1 MTPQP
6 AFAGSPPLSSER
18 PIAIVTGATSGIGRW
33 IALGMARAGHHV
45 IVIGRDRARGI
56 ATQTWIDQ
64 QVPRASTELLIADL
78 SLLSE
83 TRNAGKRIAA
93 RYSRI
98 SVLINNAGVFE
109 SRPIAT
115 AEGHD
120 RVLAT
125 NLLCPFVLTQVLLPL
140 LVAGAPSR
148 IINVGS
154 STSDRAQI
162 DPDALVLGRRW
173 AMRRA
178 YSQSKLALMMTTFR
192 LANRL
197 RGTGVVANVVHP
209 GLVATGL
216 VRTGG
221 LIGLVWRGLALTAL
235 TEEQGADTPLH
246 AALAPELGS
255 VSGIYLKGRRAV
267 PPNRQALDPDLL
279 ERVWQATERLT

>member
-1 MTPQP
+1 MNRASIT
-6 AFAGSPPLSSER
+6 SEL
-18 PIAIVTGATSGIGRW
+18 PIAVVTGATGGIGRW

-45 IVIGRDRARGI
+45 ILIGRDQARGV

-64 QVPRASTELLIADL
+64 RVPRANTELLIADL
-78 SLLSE
+78 ALLSE
-83 TRNAGKRIAA
+83 TRNVGKRVAA

-98 SVLINNAGVFE
+98 SVLINNAGVFD

-148 IINVGS
+148 IINIGS

-162 DPDALVLGRRW
+162 DPDNLVLGRRW
-173 AMRRA
+173 TMQRA
-178 YSQSKLALMMTTFR
+178 YSQSKLAMMMTTFG

-197 RGTGVVANVVHP
+197 KGTGVIANVVHP
-209 GLVATGL
+209 GFVASGL

-255 VSGIYLKGRRAV
+255 VSGIYLKDRHAV
-267 PPNRQALDPDLL
+267 PPNRRALDPDLV

>member
-1 MTPQP
+1 MI
-6 AFAGSPPLSSER
+6 L
-18 PIAIVTGATSGIGRW
+18 
-33 IALGMARAGHHV
+33 
-45 IVIGRDRARGI
+45 IGRDRARGV
-56 ATQTWIDQ
+56 ATQTWIDR
-64 QVPRASTELLIADL
+64 QVPQANTELLIADL

-83 TRNAGKRIAA
+83 TRNVGKRIAA

-98 SVLINNAGVFE
+98 SVLINNAGVFD

-148 IINVGS
+148 VINIGS

-162 DPDALVLGRRW
+162 DPDNLVLGRRW

-178 YSQSKLALMMTTFR
+178 YSQSKLALMMTTFALARR
-192 LANRL
+192 LE
-197 RGTGVVANVVHP
+197 GTGVVANVVHP

-235 TEEQGADTPLH
+235 TEEQGADTPLY

-255 VSGIYLKGRRAV
+255 VSGIYLKERLAV
-267 PPNRQALDPDLL
+267 PPNRLALDPDLV